1 MWAPKR
7 RMGLSTSL
15 IKLLLGLFN
24 LIFCVRP
31 LRTREPAFQ
40 PPLRS
45 RDGLALMRVGLVGSW

>member
-1 MWAPKR
+1 MWGPKR

-31 LRTREPAFQ
+31 LRIREPAL
-40 PPLRS
+40 PLLSCS
-45 RDGLALMRVGLVGSW
+45 RDGLALMSVGLVGSW

>member
-1 MWAPKR
+1 MAAFCAKR

-31 LRTREPAFQ
+31 LRTREPLSNRLCA
-40 PPLRS
+40 PAMASRS
-45 RDGLALMRVGLVGSW
+45 